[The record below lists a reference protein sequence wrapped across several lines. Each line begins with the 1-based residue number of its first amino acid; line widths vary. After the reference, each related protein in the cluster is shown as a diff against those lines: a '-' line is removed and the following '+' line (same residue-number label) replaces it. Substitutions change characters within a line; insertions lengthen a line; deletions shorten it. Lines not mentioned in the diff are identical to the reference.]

1 MLIFPEPDPAGS
13 GFRISQETGSMEQ
26 YGKLLERL
34 DFTAPGMKEAGTAY
48 KAGDSVGAMEAVAR
62 HFRTRTSPQY
72 LFDADQAK
80 QLHDPQILRDAE
92 EVLDHTIYG
101 YHFPGEIEWQF
112 NPTADTSRDKEW
124 TWSLYRHIYWQ
135 PLARAYALTGEEKYT
150 KEFLSEMKSWA
161 VNCPV
166 TPFMTDEYREIDR
179 NYPFPGHSWRT
190 LEAGMRLFTSW
201 LPALEIFRK
210 SPLLDGNAWNMI
222 LSLICDHCDFLMKN
236 FSNHTHSSNWLTM
249 ESAGLLECGILFPEI
264 RSDWLVTGY
273 RRVTQEVKYSWDN
286 DGIHMERTP
295 VYHLCASNAYFQCF
309 LLLRSNGFPVPP
321 YMLPTLEK
329 AAGFLVSIVKPDLT
343 TPMIGDADCEDL
355 KTRRTDTSLYE
366 GMNLSFDPLDLNE
379 LRAFFRKMY
388 ETTKRP
394 EFLYMAT
401 CRKEGSAP
409 EKKDFAYPSAGI
421 YVMRTGWGDTDTC
434 FHVHGIQ
441 LERGEVSTHS
451 HNDTGHLE
459 ISIRGENILTDSGR
473 YVYNSS
479 CWKDWRKYFL
489 SAKAHNTLY
498 IDDHEMGSEPGLKK
512 VRGVRTYL
520 HAFTDTPQ
528 MQLIDI
534 SHNGYAYM
542 DDPMFHR
549 RRVFRF
555 PGDIFVIEDRLTG
568 ICRHDHDIRL
578 YYNFYFG
585 SLAALGKGQF
595 SYTSV
600 NGNPYDVSIASD
612 RQFTSRILCGSEDPI
627 GGWYSG
633 GYMWKKPI
641 PQLIIK
647 QEGRAPLVLITIL
660 QPEGAGA
667 YTGEIGE
674 DHETVILPGGKN
686 LKLFEDRYELI

>member
-1 MLIFPEPDPAGS
+1 MEP
-13 GFRISQETGSMEQ
+13 
-26 YGKLLERL
+26 YGKLLNRL
-34 DFTAPGMKEAGTAY
+34 IFTVPGMEEAGKAFTA
-48 KAGDSVGAMEAVAR
+48 GDYSKAMEAVAE
-62 HFRTRTSPQY
+62 HFRTRKSPQY
-72 LFDADQAK
+72 LFTAEEAK
-80 QLHDPQILRDAE
+80 KLQDPGILRDAQ

-101 YHFPGEIEWQF
+101 HHFEGDIDWDF

-135 PLARAYALTGEEKYT
+135 ALARAYAQTGDEKYT
-150 KEFLSEMKSWA
+150 EEFLAEMKSWA
-161 VNCPV
+161 ESCPV
-166 TPFMTDEYREIDR
+166 TPFMTDTYREIDK

-190 LEAGMRLFTSW
+190 LEAGMRMFTSW
-201 LPALEIFRK
+201 LPALEIFRS
-210 SPLLDGNAWNMI
+210 SPRLDADAWYMI
-222 LSLICDHCDFLMKN
+222 LSRICDHGDFLVKQY
-236 FSNHTHSSNWLTM
+236 SNHSHSSNWLTM

-264 RSDWLVTGY
+264 RSDWFATGY
-273 RRVTQEVKYSWDN
+273 RRVVQEVKYSWDN

-295 VYHLCASNAYFQCF
+295 VYHLCATNAYFQCY
-309 LLLRSNGFPVPP
+309 LLLKANGFTVPP
-321 YMLPTLEK
+321 YMLPTLKK
-329 AAGFLVSIVKPDLT
+329 AAQFLVSIVKPDLT

-366 GMNLSFDPLDLNE
+366 GMNLTFDPLDLNE

-388 ETTKRP
+388 ETTGDP
-394 EFLYMAT
+394 EFLYMAA
-401 CRKEGSAP
+401 CRKEGKAP
-409 EKKDFAYPSAGI
+409 EKTDYAYPGAGI
-421 YVMRTGWGDTDTC
+421 YIMRTGWGDKDTC

-451 HNDTGHLE
+451 HNDTGHVE

-479 CWKDWRKYFL
+479 CWKDWRHYFL

-498 IDDHEMGSEPGLKK
+498 IDDHEMGSEPGIYR

-520 HAFTDTPQ
+520 HEFTDNPEV
-528 MQLIDI
+528 QLIDI

-555 PGDIFVIEDRLTG
+555 PGDIFIIWDRLTG
-568 ICRHDHDIRL
+568 ICQKDHDIRL

-585 SLAALGKGQF
+585 SLTDHGEGRF
-595 SYTSV
+595 SYISKA
-600 NGNPYDVSIASD
+600 GNPYDVSMSSD
-612 RQFTSRILCGSEDPI
+612 SRFSSDILCGSVDPI

-641 PQLIIK
+641 PQLIFQHI
-647 QEGRAPLVLITIL
+647 GRAPLTCVTIL
-660 QPEGAGA
+660 QPAGSGA
-667 YTGEIGE
+667 YVRGISAGQAA
-674 DHETVILPGGKN
+674 VALPDGKT
-686 LKLFEDRYELI
+686 LELYEDRYELV